1 VVSEC
6 FGPHCTLQSLS
17 RTSQS
22 CEIHTDHVQYY
33 VYTCTKNERSTNDLQ
48 NSNGVPQ
55 MVVQEDIP
63 SETACTNTTH
73 SNRKNSQPSERNF
86 PLRLSPSLTHY
97 SHMLFWHIHHAC
109 VSITHS
115 STNTTSVNILKL
127 LSQFPRFT
135 MATKTHLKE

>member
-1 VVSEC
+1 MW
-6 FGPHCTLQSLS
+6 
-17 RTSQS
+17 SQS
-22 CEIHTDHVQYY
+22 VSDPTVHCKAYPALHKVVKYTQTMCNTMSIHAQ
-33 VYTCTKNERSTNDLQ
+33 KNERSTNDLQ

-97 SHMLFWHIHHAC
+97 SHMLF
-109 VSITHS
+109 
-115 STNTTSVNILKL
+115 
-127 LSQFPRFT
+127 
-135 MATKTHLKE
+135 